1 MVMFRFTQW
10 LSEGRPL
17 KVNGDGEQSRGFTYV
32 DDIARGTLLGLKPL
46 GYEIINLGGHEVIK
60 LNELIHLLESLTGN
74 QAEIMYYPAHPAD
87 MTTNWA
93 DIHKAGTVL
102 GWVPSTGI
110 EQGVAQLV
118 DWYNQE
124 RAWASGIL
132 TP

>member
-10 LSEGRPL
+10 LSEGRTL

-32 DDIARGTLLGLKPL
+32 EDIARGTLLGLKPL

-60 LNELIHLLESLTGN
+60 INELIHMLESLTGN
-74 QAEIMYYPAHPAD
+74 KATIENYPAHPAD

-93 DIHKAGTVL
+93 DISKAGSVL
-102 GWVPSTGI
+102 DWIPSI
-110 EQGVAQLV
+110 RLEQGVAHLV

-124 RAWASGIL
+124 RAWASEIL